1 MHGQGLPAS
10 TACRAGR
17 LQCRNLVLHLHIQIP
32 MQSAQMRLHHICGY
46 RLPDCEQGYF
56 TFYVVLIFI
65 WGLVAAAVA
74 ITLPIIESRAIVF
87 AFLGSFPGL
96 GFLKAYAERTAAA
109 KDAKHEVGSCLLV

>member
-1 MHGQGLPAS
+1 MCQV
-10 TACRAGR
+10 AG
-17 LQCRNLVLHLHIQIP
+17 CNAAAWCCIYIYTYPCLHQ
-32 MQSAQMRLHHICGY
+32 ICGY

-65 WGLVAAAVA
+65 WALVAAAVA